1 LIVSSAEYVTKTKE
15 VDPVTGKS
23 KAVYNYVNVIA
34 QDSQS
39 GAYGHVS
46 DKNYSPIAT
55 TVKESSSIFRVN
67 AAEVADFV
75 VDTDGDVVYDREGTL
90 ALNGTGRTN
99 QMKPDVAMSADG
111 TFVVVW
117 ESENADAKQP
127 YNKSDI
133 MARRFVVQG
142 YAEEGSEQYEKMS
155 FYTNGAEDGFVGYV
169 PPAETAFSTD
179 PVADPYV
186 LDSAATKVQCV
197 APVANEFV
205 VNAET
210 NGRQTDPTI
219 GADKDGAFIV
229 AWTSEAQDN
238 SYFGGVYA
246 RQYNALAQPVT
257 GDITLASSQVSTN
270 YYGPADAAMS
280 DDGYA
285 VVAWN
290 YSSSAWDFAVSSTG
304 ESTLY
309 HSVLEPQSAKFIVD
323 HEVVAEGAYGASV
336 SFAYSVLDEKTGDYA
351 ARFGI
356 AYTLQDG
363 AAGGED
369 DDDDAAA
376 NALLDATLANLPTT
390 NIAAAVYEITGNV
403 LEEEE
408 VVVDDNAT
416 NDNNNDA
423 DDDDDTNVSDEVI
436 HVGSRETSSFTVA
449 SLQTYTSTG
458 EGNQGNPSIGLD
470 ADGDVFFAFQGTV
483 GEMDIQSLRRNFTAL
498 DYVGTVADS
507 EDLLIQLSWSDFD
520 KANLVYENKA
530 INYGDKIAYEDKNED
545 LAKFVK
551 LALGWGYDV
560 DGELV
565 EFGAE
570 PVYTVANVDCID
582 VDSYERRFLAIAQK
596 EGATDEQI
604 TRLHAVLEALLSP
617 LRNNG
622 N

>member
-1 LIVSSAEYVTKTKE
+1 MILRDVFGDNFLKTVENTMTTQGKKAVVKALQTELDAQADELASGVVTTVDQVQNVTTYSKKTGAALGITVEADPWKTAQNIQNAFNAVSSATLYAPVTRGYIYDEATHTYTYAEDPARAYSSDQSYGTMQAPIKAIDVKVVPVPGTTNQFQVTFAGLQNEDALIVSSAEYVTKTKE

-46 DKNYSPIAT
+46 DKNYSPVAT

-142 YAEEGSEQYEKMS
+142 YAEEGSEQYEKLS
-155 FYTNGAEDGFVGYV
+155 FYTNGAEDGFVGYL

-186 LDSAATKVQCV
+186 LDTTATKVQCV

-205 VNAET
+205 VNAEK

-257 GDITLASSQVSTN
+257 GDITLASSQIGTN

-290 YSSSAWDFAVSSTG
+290 YNTSATG
-304 ESTLY
+304 ATTLY
-309 HSVLEPQSAKFIVD
+309 YSVLEPQSAKFIVD
-323 HEVVAEGAYGASV
+323 HEVVAEGGYGASV
-336 SFAYSVLDEKTGDYA
+336 SFAYSVLDEKTGDYS

-356 AYTLQDG
+356 AYSLQEG
-363 AAGGED
+363 AAAD
-369 DDDDAAA
+369 NDANNDNANAA
-376 NALLDATLANLPTT
+376 NAVLDETLASLP
-390 NIAAAVYEITGNV
+390 NVNYASAVYEITGNV

-408 VVVDDNAT
+408 APTVDDNNNNNNA
-416 NDNNNDA
+416 NDNN
-423 DDDDDTNVSDEVI
+423 
-436 HVGSRETSSFTVA
+436 
-449 SLQTYTSTG
+449 
-458 EGNQGNPSIGLD
+458 
-470 ADGDVFFAFQGTV
+470 
-483 GEMDIQSLRRNFTAL
+483 
-498 DYVGTVADS
+498 
-507 EDLLIQLSWSDFD
+507 
-520 KANLVYENKA
+520 
-530 INYGDKIAYEDKNED
+530 
-545 LAKFVK
+545 
-551 LALGWGYDV
+551 
-560 DGELV
+560 
-565 EFGAE
+565 AE
-570 PVYTVANVDCID
+570 
-582 VDSYERRFLAIAQK
+582 
-596 EGATDEQI
+596 
-604 TRLHAVLEALLSP
+604 
-617 LRNNG
+617 
-622 N
+622 